1 MPVILGPG
9 DLTSPPDAADLP
21 TLGFLGVSGI
31 VLNDVDDYDCKWVW
45 TNSTA
50 RGNKP
55 APREVT
61 GDRPNAHGQWD
72 ATRFYGPRVK
82 EITGTVHA
90 PNHKALHYAEQRL
103 RATVGVD
110 PFAFRVTEPGYDTWV
125 MVRQQG
131 DILWNEYTHR
141 LASFSLSLYAADP
154 LWRSVS
160 RESDEIGF
168 PSTSGGLVWPATWPA
183 IWNATT
189 VDGSVV
195 LTNQGTEP
203 APLQIHGVG
212 PFDDLTISNPD
223 TTEVLTIVNPN
234 GATLSAG
241 QWLDI
246 DTGLHKVTLLD
257 TGNRRSWARGD
268 WIVLPPQKD
277 TTLQIASSNAGVG
290 ASVTFEHYDYW
301 M

>member
-1 MPVILGPG
+1 MPVIVGTTPG
-9 DLTSPPDAADLP
+9 APPGSSDLLTR
-21 TLGFLGVSGI
+21 GYLGVSGI

-45 TNSTA
+45 TNATA

-90 PNHKALHYAEQRL
+90 PDHVSLHYAEQRL
-103 RATVGVD
+103 RDSVGIVAM
-110 PFAFRVTEPGYDTWV
+110 PFRVTEPGFDTWV

-131 DILWNEYTHR
+131 EILWTEYTR
-141 LASFSLSLYAADP
+141 KLAAFSLSLYAPDP
-154 LWRSVS
+154 LWRSS
-160 RESDEIGF
+160 SLSSHTLRF
-168 PSTSGGLVWPATWPA
+168 PTGSGGLEWPATWPA
-183 IWNATT
+183 TWTATV

-195 LTNQGTEP
+195 LVNSGSED
-203 APLQIHGVG
+203 APLQIHAIG

-223 TTEVLTIVNPN
+223 AAEALTISNPS
-234 GATLSAG
+234 GPTLTAG

-246 DTGLHKVTLLD
+246 DTGLHQVMLLD
-257 TGNRRSWARGD
+257 TGDRRSWAHGD
-268 WIVLPPQKD
+268 WIVLPAMSE
-277 TTLQIASSNAGVG
+277 TTLQISSTNADPA

-301 M
+301 L